1 MHIIIGFLTG
11 LVTIFYL
18 LDRLGIDLGGFNP
31 FYWRRR
37 RAWLKK
43 YGGDPIY
50 AVEDP
55 MEIAALFVVGVAKID
70 GDITAE
76 EKNSILSEFSS
87 NFSLSEREASQ
98 LLGSSVHL
106 LGQPLLIGTQL
117 SNMLNR
123 LDDHFSPEQTES
135 LIAMMTAVVSSNGQL
150 STEQTDLIGSVR
162 DRFTKPAPRGGTWG

>member
-1 MHIIIGFLTG
+1 MHIIIGFLTS

-31 FYWRRR
+31 FHWRRR
-37 RAWLKK
+37 RAWLKR

-55 MEIAALFVVGVAKID
+55 VEVAALFVVGVAKID

-76 EKNSILSEFSS
+76 EKQSIVSEFSS

-117 SNMLNR
+117 GNLLER
-123 LDDHFSPEQTES
+123 FDEQFTPEQTES
-135 LIAMMTAVVSSNGQL
+135 LVAMMTAVVSSNEHL
-150 STEQTDLIGSVR
+150 STEQTDLIDSVR
-162 DRFTKPAPRGGTWG
+162 GRFSKPVPNGGTWG

>member
-1 MHIIIGFLTG
+1 MHIVIGFLTG

-18 LDRLGIDLGGFNP
+18 LDQLGINLGGFNP

-55 MEIAALFVVGVAKID
+55 MEVAALFVAGIAKVD

-76 EKNSILSEFSS
+76 EKQSILLEFST
-87 NFSLSEREASQ
+87 NFSITEREASQ

-106 LGQPLLIGTQL
+106 LGQPQLIATQL
-117 SNMLNR
+117 NTVLGR
-123 LDDHFSPEQTES
+123 LDDLFTPDQAKS
-135 LIAMMTAVVSSNGQL
+135 LLAMMTTVVSSNEHL
-150 STEQTDLIGSVR
+150 SSEQSDLIETIKNKFPGEVS
-162 DRFTKPAPRGGTWG
+162 KGGTWG

>member
-1 MHIIIGFLTG
+1 MHIIIGFLTS
-11 LVTIFYL
+11 LVAVFYL

-55 MEIAALFVVGVAKID
+55 MEVAALFIVGVAKID

-76 EKNSILSEFSS
+76 EKRSILSEFSS
-87 NFSLSEREASQ
+87 SFSLDEREASQ

-117 SNMLNR
+117 GNMLSR
-123 LDDHFSPEQTES
+123 LDDLFTPEQTES
-135 LIAMMTAVVSSNGQL
+135 LVAMMTTVVSSNEHL
-150 STEQTDLIGSVR
+150 SPEQTELIDSVR
-162 DRFTKPAPRGGTWG
+162 ERFSKPASKGGTWG

>member
-1 MHIIIGFLTG
+1 MHLVIGFLTS

-18 LDRLGIDLGGFNP
+18 LDQMGINLGGFNP

-55 MEIAALFVVGVAKID
+55 MEVAALFVVGVAKID

-76 EKNSILSEFSS
+76 EKQSILAEFSS
-87 NFSLSEREASQ
+87 NFSLGEREASQ
-98 LLGSSVHL
+98 LLGSTAHL
-106 LGQPLLIGTQL
+106 LGQPQLIGAQL
-117 SNMLNR
+117 NAVLSR
-123 LDDHFSPEQTES
+123 LDDFFAPDQADS
-135 LIAMMTAVVSSNGQL
+135 LVTMMRTVVSSNEQL
-150 STEQTDLIGSVR
+150 SSEQTDLIESIR
-162 DRFTKPAPRGGTWG
+162 DSFSGQVAKGGTWG